1 MPVPDDYL
9 TYPLRKYGM
18 DQDRYAWRPAIAR
31 APMKWPDDA
40 AVACM
45 IVVPLEFHMLNPG
58 GQPFK
63 HPGAM
68 VTPYPDLRHFTTRDY
83 GNRVGVFRILREL
96 KAAGL
101 TATFPIN
108 AALLPRV
115 RPLIQTLIADGHEI
129 AAYGLDTDHIHWG
142 GLDEATE
149 RDWVQKT
156 RAAFDRADLTPTTW
170 MSPARQ
176 QSFHTLDLIGEAGF
190 QTCLDWEQDSVPVA
204 MKTRGPC
211 VVAPPLSNELD
222 DRVLLHDRRQTEEEW
237 ATQIIEAKNYL
248 KTEHAERGGQVLGF
262 TLTPYLVGQPFR
274 IWALRKILR
283 DLAEDTQVWTAS
295 AQAITA
301 ASGLLFAPSGVR
313 PTASARPVAGRGRG
327 L

>member
-1 MPVPDDYL
+1 MPVADDYMV
-9 TYPLRKYGM
+9 YPHRRYGM
-18 DQDRYAWRPAIAR
+18 DQDRYAWRAAVDRPV
-31 APMKWPDDA
+31 MQWPNGA

-45 IVVPLEFHMLNPG
+45 IVVPLEFHMLNPS

-68 VTPYPDLRHFTTRDY
+68 VTPYPDLRHYTTRDY

-101 TATFPIN
+101 SATFPIN

-115 RPLIQTLIADGHEI
+115 RPLVQALIADGHEI

-149 RDWVQKT
+149 RQWVQSV
-156 RAAFDRADLTPTTW
+156 RAAFDKAELTPTTW

-176 QSFHTLDLIGEAGF
+176 QSFRTLDLIGEAGF

-204 MKTRGPC
+204 MKTQGPC
-211 VVAPPLSNELD
+211 VVAAPLMNELD
-222 DRVLLHDRRQTEEEW
+222 DRLLLHDRRQTEEEW
-237 ATQIIEAKNYL
+237 AIQVIEAKDYL
-248 KTEHAERGGQVLGF
+248 KSEFGSRGGQMFGF

-274 IWALRKILR
+274 IWALRKILG
-283 DLAEDTQVWTAS
+283 DLSGDAQVWTAT

-301 ASGLLFAPSGVR
+301 ASGLLYARGEIR
-313 PTASARPVAGRGRG
+313 P
-327 L
+327 